1 MHEIEEKIDVENLI
15 YEISGKQVMLDSDL
29 AKLYQCKNGTK
40 EVNQAV
46 KNNIEK
52 FPDRFSFLITNEEYE
67 NLRSKILTSNNNIK
81 KHGGRRYNI
90 RVFTEQGVAML
101 ATILKSDVA
110 TKVSIAIMDA
120 FVKMRSYISNNSI
133 EQKYINNQVMKN
145 TEDIKI
151 LKETFDKFKP
161 KINQIYFNGQIYDAY
176 SKIVDIIS
184 SAEKEI
190 ILIDNY
196 IDKSVLDI
204 ISKINKDVLLI
215 TKDNNLLKDIDIIK
229 YNKQYHNLKIIYDNT
244 FHDRYIILDNKEV
257 YHCGASINHAGCK
270 TFSINKIEDQI
281 IIDLLI
287 NNIKK
292 VTNNCYLK

>member
-15 YEISGKQVMLDSDL
+15 YEIRGKQVMLDSDL

-52 FPDRFSFLITNEEYE
+52 FPNRFSFLITNEEYE

-110 TKVSIAIMDA
+110 IKVSIAIMDA

-133 EQKYINNQVMKN
+133 EQRYINNQVMKN

-151 LKETFDKFKP
+151 LQETFDKFKP

-204 ISKINKDVLLI
+204 ISKINKNVVLI
-215 TKDNNLLKDIDIIK
+215 TKDNNLLKDIDINK

-281 IIDLLI
+281 IIDLLV